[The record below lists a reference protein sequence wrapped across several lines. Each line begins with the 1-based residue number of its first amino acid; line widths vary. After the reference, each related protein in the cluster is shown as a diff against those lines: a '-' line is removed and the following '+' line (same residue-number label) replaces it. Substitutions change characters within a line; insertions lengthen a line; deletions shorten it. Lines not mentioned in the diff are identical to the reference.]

1 MLIFKKD
8 GKRTGLYVDGR
19 DAVKSQMLLMRQDR
33 TAKAILST

>member
-19 DAVKSQMLLMRQDR
+19 DAVKSQMLLRQDR